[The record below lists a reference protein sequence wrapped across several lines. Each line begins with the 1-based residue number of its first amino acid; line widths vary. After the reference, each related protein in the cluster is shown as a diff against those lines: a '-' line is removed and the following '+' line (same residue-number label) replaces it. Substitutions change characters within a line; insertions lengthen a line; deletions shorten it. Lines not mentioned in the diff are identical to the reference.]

1 MNAIPAFITTF
12 TCEHKNKQVA
22 LNVQHLNDVF
32 FGAMLE
38 QQQLSLQQSVPLYLL
53 PYAKGPVNL
62 PEEDREDDV
71 FISFY

>member
-1 MNAIPAFITTF
+1 MNAIPAFITAF
-12 TCEHKNKQVA
+12 TCSHKNQRVE

-38 QQQLSLQQSVPLYLL
+38 QQELSRRKSIPLCLQPFVQGPLL
-53 PYAKGPVNL
+53 L
-62 PEEDREDDV
+62 PEEEREEDV

>member
-1 MNAIPAFITTF
+1 MNAIPAFITAF
-12 TCEHKNKQVA
+12 TCRHNNEQVQ

-38 QQQLSLQQSVPLYLL
+38 QQQLCQLQSVPLYLQ
-53 PYAKGPVNL
+53 PFAKVPLHL
-62 PEEDREDDV
+62 PEEDKEEDA